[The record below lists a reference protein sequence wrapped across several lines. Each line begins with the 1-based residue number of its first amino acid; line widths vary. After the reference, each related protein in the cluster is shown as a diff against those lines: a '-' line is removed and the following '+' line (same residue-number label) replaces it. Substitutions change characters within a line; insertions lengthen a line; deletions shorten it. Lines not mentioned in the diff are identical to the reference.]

1 MKTTLARAFTG
12 IFLLLL
18 TFGFIFAQQQQE
30 TYKEKL
36 INFDKKLAEY
46 QLELD
51 KMQKKLDSLNVTDKS
66 RTTKE
71 VVIEESVSDSGKQR
85 KTIVLEDNS
94 PGSEMRI
101 EIYDALEMTKE
112 EEKELL
118 NRLQSLKGL
127 ESLSSLSGLRS
138 LENLGHLKLP
148 ENLNKVEVIEKEIIA
163 FEKKMNNQLNDITDL
178 FAEIEME
185 KVLDADELL
194 PDTTVIRLGT
204 SKIVIIEDEKEKN
217 NSFQWKSENG
227 NDDKKFE
234 NIEYSSIG
242 LSLGLNSFL
251 YKYETNLP
259 LKYNDLELD
268 ALRSWNIN
276 LKLVEA
282 KVNLIQHR
290 INLLTGIGIDWN
302 NYRFRNNTLLS
313 PKTDTLMITQDTIDF
328 KKNKLMTQNLMG
340 HLMLQFETKPG
351 KNERTF
357 DIGAGVFAGYLLNA
371 RTKQVSD
378 ERGKVKFEDD
388 FQLNTFRYG
397 ICSRIGYGA
406 FDFYLNYTLND
417 IFRTDLGPAV
427 QNLSF
432 GINFTGL

>member
-36 INFDKKLAEY
+36 INFDKKLVEY

-85 KTIVLEDNS
+85 KTIFLEDNS

-185 KVLDADELL
+185 KVLDADDLS

-242 LSLGLNSFL
+242 L
-251 YKYETNLP
+251 
-259 LKYNDLELD
+259 
-268 ALRSWNIN
+268 A
-276 LKLVEA
+276 
-282 KVNLIQHR
+282 
-290 INLLTGIGIDWN
+290 
-302 NYRFRNNTLLS
+302 
-313 PKTDTLMITQDTIDF
+313 
-328 KKNKLMTQNLMG
+328 
-340 HLMLQFETKPG
+340 
-351 KNERTF
+351 
-357 DIGAGVFAGYLLNA
+357 
-371 RTKQVSD
+371 
-378 ERGKVKFEDD
+378 
-388 FQLNTFRYG
+388 
-397 ICSRIGYGA
+397 
-406 FDFYLNYTLND
+406 
-417 IFRTDLGPAV
+417 
-427 QNLSF
+427 
-432 GINFTGL
+432 

>member
-1 MKTTLARAFTG
+1 
-12 IFLLLL
+12 
-18 TFGFIFAQQQQE
+18 
-30 TYKEKL
+30 
-36 INFDKKLAEY
+36 
-46 QLELD
+46 
-51 KMQKKLDSLNVTDKS
+51 
-66 RTTKE
+66 
-71 VVIEESVSDSGKQR
+71 
-85 KTIVLEDNS
+85 
-94 PGSEMRI
+94 
-101 EIYDALEMTKE
+101 
-112 EEKELL
+112 
-118 NRLQSLKGL
+118 
-127 ESLSSLSGLRS
+127 
-138 LENLGHLKLP
+138 
-148 ENLNKVEVIEKEIIA
+148 
-163 FEKKMNNQLNDITDL
+163 
-178 FAEIEME
+178 
-185 KVLDADELL
+185 
-194 PDTTVIRLGT
+194 
-204 SKIVIIEDEKEKN
+204 
-217 NSFQWKSENG
+217 
-227 NDDKKFE
+227 
-234 NIEYSSIG
+234 
-242 LSLGLNSFL
+242 
-251 YKYETNLP
+251 
-259 LKYNDLELD
+259 
-268 ALRSWNIN
+268 
-276 LKLVEA
+276 
-282 KVNLIQHR
+282 VNLIQHR